1 MLMALGETQLSQVK
15 IKLSLNHI
23 FIKQD
28 SHGFTKNQKVKFTQ
42 HQPITEDPKVKHIKT
57 ILKQKLL

>member
-1 MLMALGETQLSQVK
+1 MSMAAGETHKSQVK

-23 FIKQD
+23 FIKQE
-28 SHGFTKNQKVKFTQ
+28 SHGFTKNQNLKFTQ
-42 HQPITEDPKVKHIKT
+42 IQPITEDPKAEPMKT